1 MKKPNYIIALLI
13 IIVAGF
19 FYSQTFDFPQLDNQ
33 LIGADFMPR
42 VYCILLIILGCILLI
57 QTYRDKDDTE
67 EEESTMKYSIGA
79 MLFVILYVIV
89 IPYIGFYISTFL
101 LVLGL
106 LLFSKV
112 KNKIYLIAIPVGTS
126 LFIYVFFQI
135 LLKVSI
141 PMGTLFS

>member
-1 MKKPNYIIALLI
+1 MKKPNYISGLI
-13 IIVAGF
+13 IIIIAGF
-19 FYSQTFDFPQLDNQ
+19 FYSQTFDFPQLDSQ

-42 VYCILLIILGCILLI
+42 VYCIMLILLGCILLI
-57 QTYRDKDDTE
+57 QTYRDKE
-67 EEESTMKYSIGA
+67 EADEQENTMKYSIGA
-79 MLFVILYVIV
+79 MFFVILYVIV

-112 KNKIYLIAIPVGTS
+112 KNKILLIAIPVGTS

>member
-42 VYCILLIILGCILLI
+42 VYCIFLIILGCILLI
-57 QTYRDKDDTE
+57 QTYRDKDDTDE
-67 EEESTMKYSIGA
+67 QESTMKYSIGA

>member
-1 MKKPNYIIALLI
+1 MKKPNYISGLI
-13 IIVAGF
+13 IIIIAGF
-19 FYSQTFDFPQLDNQ
+19 FYSLTFNFPKLENQ
-33 LIGADFMPR
+33 LIGAEFMPR
-42 VYCILLIILGCILLI
+42 VYSVMLIILGSILLI
-57 QTYRDKDDTE
+57 QTFRNK
-67 EEESTMKYSIGA
+67 EESDEQENTMKYSIGA
-79 MLFVILYVIV
+79 MLFVILYVVV

-112 KNKIYLIAIPVGTS
+112 KNKILLITIPVGTS
-126 LFIYVFFQI
+126 LFIFVFFQI